1 MKKQQLLAFGAWAL
15 ALARVPSVAQ
25 ADKPEAG
32 GAKQPD
38 AKPHKPGARPSELFG
53 KPDGKAEPGAKGE
66 HGRGEGKPEAAG
78 ADAGGAG
85 AGPKPGHG
93 HEGFR
98 NAMRELH
105 EQLKAGTLKKADL
118 KAQLAKLRENAGE
131 RSKEHRQELSK
142 RWGATL
148 AHPAAR
154 DELKQHARRMAFL
167 DRAMLLTQTEV
178 TTGKDK
184 VTERI
189 TKLIDKENER
199 HEHAMEN
206 LKSEPSTPAASAAPA
221 VAAPAAPAVDDAKGA
236 AK

>member
-1 MKKQQLLAFGAWAL
+1 MKNHQFLAFGAWAL
-15 ALARVPSVAQ
+15 ALALVPSVAR

-32 GAKQPD
+32 AKQP
-38 AKPHKPGARPSELFG
+38 APKLGKGARPSELFG
-53 KPDGKAEPGAKGE
+53 KPDDKPGAKRE
-66 HGRGEGKPEAAG
+66 HGKGDGKPEADG
-78 ADAGGAG
+78 ADAAKPG

-118 KAQLAKLRENAGE
+118 KAQLAKLHENSAE
-131 RSKEHRQELSK
+131 RSKEHRRELGK
-142 RWGATL
+142 RWGAAL
-148 AHPAAR
+148 AQPAAR
-154 DELKQHARRMAFL
+154 EELKHHARRMAL
-167 DRAMLLTQTEV
+167 LNRAMLLAETEV
-178 TTGKDK
+178 TKDKDK

-199 HEHAMEN
+199 HERVMEN
-206 LKSEPSTPAASAAPA
+206 LKSAPGTPAASAGSAPSA
-221 VAAPAAPAVDDAKGA
+221 AAPAASGA